1 MTAEEIKERYSMRE
15 IIGRYG
21 LEVNRAGFIRCPF
34 HKGDRTPSLKIYE
47 KSYHCFGCG
56 ATGDIFTFVE
66 KMDNLS
72 FKEAFL
78 QLGGEYEKS
87 SCFSTKLAVYKAQ
100 KAQEERER
108 EQEKVR
114 KKKELNNLLIDIYRD
129 YLETYEPLSDAWCET
144 YNALQK
150 QLYLHEYLNEGM

>member
-47 KSYHCFGCG
+47 KSYNCFGCG

-87 SCFSTKLAVYKAQ
+87 SCFSAKLAVYKAQ

>member
-1 MTAEEIKERYSMRE
+1 
-15 IIGRYG
+15 
-21 LEVNRAGFIRCPF
+21 
-34 HKGDRTPSLKIYE
+34 
-47 KSYHCFGCG
+47 
-56 ATGDIFTFVE
+56 
-66 KMDNLS
+66 MDNLS